1 MKLLLQRISSN
12 RDSTLGV
19 LYMKTSSTYE
29 IGKKGFKFLCFTL
42 EDEYRETKVYGETRI
57 PEGTYD
63 ICLKQD
69 GGFNARYSSRF
80 EKIHKGM
87 LHLQDVPGFTDILV
101 HCGNNDNHTA
111 GCLLL
116 GYRPALVQGG
126 EFELY
131 NSTQAYNAV
140 YPSIANAID
149 EGGHVEI
156 EIQNF
161 DEGYKHMG

>member
-19 LYMKTSSTYE
+19 LYMNTLSTYE
-29 IGKKGFKFLCFTL
+29 IGTRVFKFLCFTL

-57 PEGTYD
+57 PQGIYD
-63 ICLKQD
+63 VCLKQT
-69 GGFNARYSSRF
+69 GGFHDRYRTRF
-80 EKIHKGM
+80 LKIHKGM
-87 LHLQDVPGFTDILV
+87 LHLQNVPGFTDILV
-101 HCGNNDNHTA
+101 HCGNTDEHTA

-126 EFELY
+126 EFELH

-140 YPSIANAID
+140 YPAIAQAL
-149 EGGHVEI
+149 EKGEHVEI